1 MSMGVTLAHGEV
13 PAILVVDD
21 EPVFIQQTQTCLEA
35 QGYKVHVA
43 RNGREALAVVDKQ
56 KIDLVLLDV
65 IMPMLNGV
73 EVTKIIKRNPQTRNI
88 PIIVIST
95 MTEYKDRVEFFRI
108 GANDYMP
115 KPIDNGELLAR
126 VELQLQLVKLR
137 SEVQSANDRLTTYN
151 RQLEKQMA
159 RIEHDLAV
167 ARNVQRALLPKDAA
181 QFPGVSVLYE
191 QMTREDLGSD
201 YIDYLLDETGLFH
214 LIIADVSGHGIA
226 PALVAS
232 QLKVLFVSMGQK
244 RSTASS
250 FMEQINRLAGRF
262 LIEGYYFTAI
272 YLQYDHVKRKLDVVN
287 AGHTPLLLFEQETG
301 KIKQVRSRNVPIGF
315 DDNEEFSANTVKVKP
330 GDRILLFTDGITEH
344 PNKVN
349 ELFDVAGV
357 AKVLRQKAALGKPEL
372 LAELLKAARDF
383 GSVPVFSDD
392 VTICVLDFFENGD
405 RKDATEVTEAK
416 EEEILIEDL

>member
-1 MSMGVTLAHGEV
+1 MAMGVTLAHGEV

-21 EPVFIQQTQTCLEA
+21 EPVFIQQTQTCLES
-35 QGYKVHVA
+35 QGYKVIVA
-43 RNGREALAVVDKQ
+43 RNGRDALALIDKQ
-56 KIDLVLLDV
+56 KVDLILLDV

-73 EVTKIIKRNPQTRNI
+73 EVTKILKRNPQTKNI
-88 PIIVIST
+88 PVIVIST

-126 VELQLQLVKLR
+126 VDLQLQLVKLR
-137 SEVQSANDRLTTYN
+137 SEVQSANDRLTSYN

-167 ARNVQRALLPKDAA
+167 ARSVQRALLPKSQAE
-181 QFPGVSVLYE
+181 FPGVQVLYE

-201 YIDYLLDETGLFH
+201 YLDYLLDENGIFH

-244 RSTASS
+244 RTSASA

-272 YLQYDHVKRKLDVVN
+272 YMQYDAARHKMEVVN
-287 AGHTPLLLFEQETG
+287 AGHTPLLLLERATG
-301 KIKQVRSRNVPIGF
+301 KIKQVRSHNVPIGF
-315 DDNEEFSANTVKVKP
+315 DDNEQFSANTFPITP
-330 GDRILLFTDGITEH
+330 GDRILLITDGILEH
-344 PNKVN
+344 PNKAN
-349 ELFDVAGV
+349 EMFDVTGV
-357 AKVLRQKAALGKPEL
+357 AKVLKQQAARRAPEL
-372 LAELLKAARDF
+372 LSEILKAAREF
-383 GSVPVFSDD
+383 GTVPVFADD
-392 VTICVLDFFENGD
+392 VTMCVLDFVEEYIAPVANKAD
-405 RKDATEVTEAK
+405 PVKEADV
-416 EEEILIEDL
+416 LIEDL

>member
-1 MSMGVTLAHGEV
+1 MGVTLAHGEV
-13 PAILVVDD
+13 PTILVVDD
-21 EPVFIQQTQTCLEA
+21 EPVFIHQTQSCLEA
-35 QGYKVHVA
+35 QGYKVIVA
-43 RNGREALAVVDKQ
+43 RNGRDALALVDKQ

-167 ARNVQRALLPKDAA
+167 ARNVQRALLPKGTAV
-181 QFPGVSVLYE
+181 FPGVEVRYE

-201 YIDYLLDETGLFH
+201 YLDYLLDESGLFH

-244 RSTASS
+244 RTSASG
-250 FMEQINRLAGRF
+250 FMEQINKLAGRF

-272 YLQYDHVKRKLDVVN
+272 YLQYDHARRRMDVVN
-287 AGHTPLLLFEQETG
+287 AGHTPLLLFERASG
-301 KIKQVRSRNVPIGF
+301 KIKQVRSHNVPIGF
-315 DDNEEFSANTVKVKP
+315 DDKEQFSASSFALAP

-344 PNKVN
+344 PNKAN
-349 ELFDVAGV
+349 ELFDVSGV
-357 AKVLRQKAALGKPEL
+357 AKVLKSQAERGQVEL
-372 LAELLKAARDF
+372 LGEILKAAREF
-383 GSVPVFSDD
+383 GSVPVFADD
-392 VTICVLDFFENGD
+392 VTMCVLDFVDEQPSSQQTAQ
-405 RKDATEVTEAK
+405 KVMKEAEV
-416 EEEILIEDL
+416 LIEDL